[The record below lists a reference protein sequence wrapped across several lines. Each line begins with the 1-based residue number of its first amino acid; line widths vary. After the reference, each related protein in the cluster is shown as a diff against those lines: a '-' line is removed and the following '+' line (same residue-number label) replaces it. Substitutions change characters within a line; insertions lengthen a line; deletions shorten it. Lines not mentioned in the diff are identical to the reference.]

1 MPGSSGAFARLP
13 ADWERRGDS
22 ALVPIPARPMV
33 DESALVHVLKHEIAV
48 VDPVQVTK
56 TTKSVKKLS
65 SCIPNLRCTAKAN
78 YMIVYK
84 LIREARWPR
93 G

>member
-1 MPGSSGAFARLP
+1 MPGSSGAYARLP

-56 TTKSVKKLS
+56 TTKSVKICQK
-65 SCIPNLRCTAKAN
+65 II
-78 YMIVYK
+78 IVHSK
-84 LIREARWPR
+84 SALHS
-93 G
+93 